1 MTESDMSRMQQDAV
15 NRVREMQRRAKKSV
29 ETAKKTDSKD
39 KSAPTDGF
47 IYKDNGGKKEDPP
60 KAQTPVKNKGFDILR
75 MFNFSK
81 LEEDSDRSLIL
92 LILILLASDGCDERL
107 IFALIY
113 LLI

>member
-1 MTESDMSRMQQDAV
+1 MTDFDMSRMQQDAV

-29 ETAKKTDSKD
+29 ESAKEKSD
-39 KSAPTDGF
+39 KSDRQNGF
-47 IYKDNGGKKEDPP
+47 IRKDSADNGNLQKN
-60 KAQTPVKNKGFDILR
+60 QTHQKNKGFDILR
-75 MFNFSK
+75 MFNFSR

-92 LILILLASDGCDERL
+92 LILLLLAGDGCDEML

>member
-1 MTESDMSRMQQDAV
+1 MTDFDMSRMQQDAV

-29 ETAKKTDSKD
+29 ESAKEKSD
-39 KSAPTDGF
+39 KSDQDGF
-47 IYKDNGGKKEDPP
+47 IRKDSADNNNLQKN
-60 KAQTPVKNKGFDILR
+60 QTPPKNKGFDILR

-92 LILILLASDGCDERL
+92 LILILLAGDGCDEML